1 MSYFFILK
9 YDIISEAVD
18 KVAIFYFW
26 RLTYAQKKL
35 RKSLIVLIVV
45 SLLSYFFPH
54 YDCTVYSD
62 EISEGSLENETSGSD
77 YSLARP
83 LSFINIV

>member
-1 MSYFFILK
+1 ML
-9 YDIISEAVD
+9 
-18 KVAIFYFW
+18 
-26 RLTYAQKKL
+26 KKL
-35 RKSLIVLIVV
+35 VRKLLIVLMMIL
-45 SLLSYFFPH
+45 LLSYFFPH